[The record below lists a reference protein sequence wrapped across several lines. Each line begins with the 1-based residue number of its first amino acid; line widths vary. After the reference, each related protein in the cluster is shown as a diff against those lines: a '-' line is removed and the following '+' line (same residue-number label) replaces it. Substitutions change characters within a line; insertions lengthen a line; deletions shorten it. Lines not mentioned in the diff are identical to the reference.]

1 MELAWASPR
10 AGMEPFGK
18 VTLGQDVRT
27 CVLSFL
33 ETLKQEAL
41 VWQKVQGQTLKT
53 NIKSYRREARMG
65 C

>member
-1 MELAWASPR
+1 
-10 AGMEPFGK
+10 MEPFGK

-41 VWQKVQGQTLKT
+41 VWQKGQGHLINNKFYS
-53 NIKSYRREARMG
+53 IEVFHIYKIYS
-65 C
+65 

>member
-1 MELAWASPR
+1 
-10 AGMEPFGK
+10 MEPFGK